1 MKDLRVDIYTRGR
14 DIPEMECR
22 DLFHSRLLFDLY
34 EATPRHRPYMV
45 VVRDG
50 VGRVLA
56 HLLAVAR
63 WRWSLFPPYLYV
75 HCYVSG
81 EGEYAEGIESRAELF
96 GAMLEA
102 LTAKMRRR
110 ALYVEFAN
118 LGSKM
123 FGYREFKRAGYFP
136 VRWMSI
142 HNSLHSKPPEERLGE
157 RTLRRIKRGERKG
170 VETHEVATEADM
182 ATYTALLRR
191 HNRLKPRRY
200 IPPDAFF
207 NGLVATDAGRLFL
220 TTYKGRAIGCCAC
233 VYTGGDAYL
242 WYMASLR
249 KTYIKLHPDTLT
261 LWAAIRHAHT
271 HGCAHFRFL
280 DVGLPFR
287 RDPFRE
293 FILSFGGKPV
303 STYRWFRVTVGWL
316 NAFFSFFYRD

>member
-1 MKDLRVDIYTRGR
+1 MKDLRVDIYTSGG
-14 DIPEMECR
+14 DIPDMECLN
-22 DLFHSRLLFDLY
+22 LFHSRRLFDLY
-34 EATPRHRPYMV
+34 ERTPRHRPYMV
-45 VVRDG
+45 VARG
-50 VGRVLA
+50 GGGRVLA

-63 WRWSLFPPYLYV
+63 YRWSLFPPYLYV

-81 EGEYAEGIESRAELF
+81 EGEYAEGVERAELF
-96 GAMLEA
+96 GAMLQA

-142 HNSLHSKPPEERLGE
+142 HNSLHSKPPEERLSE
-157 RTLRRIKRGERKG
+157 RAMRRVRRGERKG
-170 VETHEVATEADM
+170 VATSEVASEADM
-182 ATYTALLRR
+182 AAFTALLRR

-200 IPPDAFF
+200 IPGDGFF
-207 NGLVATDAGRLFL
+207 RGLIDSRCGRLLL
-220 TTYKGRAIGCCAC
+220 TRYKGRAIGCCAC
-233 VYTGGDAYL
+233 VYSEGNAYL

-261 LWAAIRHAHT
+261 LWAAIRHAHE
-271 HGCAHFRFL
+271 HGCAHIFFL

-316 NAFFSFFYRD
+316 NSLFSFIYRD

>member
-1 MKDLRVDIYTRGR
+1 MKDLCVDIYSHSE
-14 DIPEMECR
+14 DIPDMECR
-22 DLFHSRLLFDLY
+22 NLFHSKQLFGLY
-34 EATPRHRPYMV
+34 ERTPRHRPYMV
-45 VVRDG
+45 VARESG
-50 VGRVLA
+50 GRVLA

-63 WRWSLFPPYLYV
+63 YRWSLFPPYLYV

-81 EGEYAEGIESRAELF
+81 EGEYADGASRTELF
-96 GAMLEA
+96 GAMLDA
-102 LTAKMRRR
+102 LTARMRRR

-142 HNSLHSKPPEERLGE
+142 HNSLHSKPPEERLSE
-157 RTLRRIKRGERKG
+157 RTLRRIRRGEHKG
-170 VETHEVATEADM
+170 VATTEVATEADM
-182 ATYTALLRR
+182 TAFTSLLRR

-200 IPPDAFF
+200 IPDDNFF
-207 NGLVATDAGRLFL
+207 RGLVETGAGRLFL
-220 TTYKGRAIGCCAC
+220 TTYKGRAIGCCTC
-233 VYTGGDAYL
+233 VYSEGNAYL
-242 WYMASLR
+242 WYIASLR

-261 LWAAIRHAHT
+261 LWAAIRHAHEQ
-271 HGCAHFRFL
+271 GCAHIFFL

-293 FILSFGGKPV
+293 FILCFGGKPV

-316 NAFFSFFYRD
+316 NSLFSLIYRD